1 MAIFMQTERSTVNL
15 GYARTPQGQ
24 IHYAE
29 AGEGPPLILLGA
41 TPRTHRCFL
50 RLMRLLAPHFRAIA
64 VDLPG
69 FGNSHPP
76 PVPLTISAIA
86 RCVVDFLD
94 AMEITQANL
103 FGLHTGNK
111 VAAAIAVEWPQRIS
125 KLILAGQSHSIIP
138 EMKAR
143 NAAIQP
149 WFDKY
154 KTYFAP
160 DTDGAHLVREWLG
173 AQANIQA
180 IWWPAKLLNGK
191 TIVPADIENAE
202 ARAID
207 FLQGWRS
214 AVPVY
219 EAVLSYDLE
228 QAYRSIVSPTLVL
241 ELRTTQ
247 EAHIGG
253 QAERVCKLISG
264 AVAASMVEMDGLA
277 LEIRPEEFARPILS
291 FLLG

>member
-1 MAIFMQTERSTVNL
+1 MQTERSPVRL
-15 GYARTPQGQ
+15 GYAQTPHGQ
-24 IHYAE
+24 VHYAE
-29 AGEGPPLILLGA
+29 AGEGTPLILLGA

-64 VDLPG
+64 IDMPG

-76 PVPLTISAIA
+76 PAPLTIPTIA
-86 RCVVDFLD
+86 HCVADFLD
-94 AMEITQANL
+94 AMDINQAHL

-111 VAAAIAVEWPQRIS
+111 VAAALAVEWPHRIN

-138 EMKAR
+138 EMTAR

-154 KTYFAP
+154 KTYFEP
-160 DTDGAHLVREWLG
+160 DANGSHLVREWVG
-173 AQANIQA
+173 AQANMHA
-180 IWWPAKLLNGK
+180 IWWPVKLLNSK
-191 TIVPADIENAE
+191 KIMPADIENAE

-214 AVPVY
+214 AVLVY

-228 QAYRSIVSPTLVL
+228 KAYQRIVSPTLVL

-253 QAERVCKLISG
+253 QAERVCQLIAGS
-264 AVAASMVEMDGLA
+264 VATSMVEMDGLA
-277 LEIRPEEFARPILS
+277 LEIRPEEFARPMLS
-291 FLLG
+291 FLQG